1 MNTQT
6 KRRALEV
13 LLAEDNPADVRLTR
27 DALMDSP
34 TRINLSVAPNGE
46 EALALMRR
54 EGMYSSAARLDLVP
68 LGLNMPKKDGREVLL
83 EMRKDP
89 NLDCIPVVVLTT
101 SEAEDDIVR
110 SYKLHANGYVSKS
123 EYPEEFNEM
132 VKAIEGF
139 WMGSG

>member
-54 EGMYSSAARLDLVP
+54 EGKYSSAARLDLVP
-68 LGLNMPKKDGREVLL
+68 LDLNMPKKDGREVLL

-110 SYKLHANGYVSKS
+110 SYKLHANGYVSQP